1 MRERDVERYLCRKV
15 EELGGWAIKLTSPAQ
30 TGLPDRLVVWRD
42 GTVWFVEVKA
52 PGKALR
58 PQQRAVMRR
67 LETILNQVCAVVDS
81 IEAVDWLLKLED
93 TRG

>member
-1 MRERDVERYLCRKV
+1 MRERDVERYLCRQV
-15 EELGGWAIKLTSPAQ
+15 EVRGGWAIKLTSPAQ

-67 LETILNQVCAVVDS
+67 LEALKQVCVVVDS
-81 IEAVDWLLKLED
+81 PDAVDWLLSTED
-93 TRG
+93 THG